1 MSALE
6 TLDEVLRGVPAHAA
20 SDKLDDALYAE
31 AARVLQAMAR
41 AVIDSPLPEPFKREC
56 RAVLDGNAEAIVR
69 AVTREDEPSQVAG
82 FLAWKAIARSLDPR
96 ERTGTKRECPTC
108 GALPGMA
115 QLKATDRG
123 RERVL
128 VCGRCATR
136 WTYARIGCAFCG
148 NDEVDQ
154 LGVLEPEDDKD
165 FRIDWCRKCHAYV
178 KTYVGS
184 GNPLALS
191 DWSTLHLDAACAGRG
206 LVRAGASLYS
216 L

>member
-1 MSALE
+1 MSLA
-6 TLDEVLRGVPAHAA
+6 TLDEVLRGVPARAA
-20 SDKLDDALYAE
+20 SEKLDDALYA
-31 AARVLQAMAR
+31 AAAQVLVAMAR
-41 AVIDSPLPEPFKREC
+41 AVIDAPLPEPLKREC
-56 RAVLDGNAEAIVR
+56 RAVLEGDAEQTVR
-69 AVTREDEPSQVAG
+69 AVARGEEPSQVAG
-82 FLAWKAIARSLDPR
+82 FLAWKAIARSLTPG
-96 ERTGTKRECPTC
+96 ERKGAKNECPTC

-115 QLKATDRG
+115 HLRAGDGG

-148 NDEVDQ
+148 NEEVDW
-154 LGVLEPEDDKD
+154 LGVLESDGDPD

-191 DWSTLHLDAACAGRG
+191 DWTTLHLDAKCAQRG
-206 LVRAGASLYS
+206 LTRGPALYGYC
-216 L
+216 